1 MRDILKSQT
10 GFNPSQ
16 ISDPENIR
24 NLYVGHNDI
33 DEIEFSIFKNL
44 ESLDIG
50 HNNIR
55 DISELPKTL
64 KWICIADNPIEDY

>member
-33 DEIEFSIFKNL
+33 DDIEFYQFV
-44 ESLDIG
+44 
-50 HNNIR
+50 NIK
-55 DISELPKTL
+55 LH
-64 KWICIADNPIEDY
+64 